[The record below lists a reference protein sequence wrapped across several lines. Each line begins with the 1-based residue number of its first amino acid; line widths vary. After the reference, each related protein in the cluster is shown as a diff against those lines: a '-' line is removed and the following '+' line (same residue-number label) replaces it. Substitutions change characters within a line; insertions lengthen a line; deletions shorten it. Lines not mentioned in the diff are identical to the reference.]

1 MLITVVVSKGDSSTC
16 DNDALSFNDM
26 KEDIGNSTN
35 QMLQN
40 HQLLE
45 LLFIEFFFK
54 FCTISLLFSW
64 LKY

>member
-1 MLITVVVSKGDSSTC
+1 MIILITVVVSKGDSSTC

-40 HQLLE
+40 DQLLE
-45 LLFIEFFFK
+45 LLFIVFF
-54 FCTISLLFSW
+54 
-64 LKY
+64 